1 MGTDARAITACA
13 LVILLGVGFGCGRKL
28 PPLPPG
34 PGDPV
39 EISSIEF
46 RRDGTVEARANVSL
60 EGAKV
65 TLLGKPKGLCPL
77 CTEDLT
83 KRDEKLTRKAEAITL
98 KDSAPESDYMVY
110 RIAFE
115 KGTTSFLTSPRVVR
129 K

>member
-1 MGTDARAITACA
+1 MGTDARIITVCA
-13 LVILLGVGFGCGRKL
+13 LVVLLGAGFGCGRKL

-39 EISSIEF
+39 EISSIDF
-46 RRDGTVEARANVSL
+46 QRDGTVEARANVSL

-65 TLLGKPKGLCPL
+65 TLLGKPKGLCPI

-83 KRDEKLTRKAEAITL
+83 KRDEKILPKSGTITL
-98 KDSAPESDYMVY
+98 RDPAPESDYMVY

-115 KGTTSFLTSPRVVR
+115 KGTTSFLTNPRVVR